1 MEGIEDYDFSF
12 KIVVGGSPNVG
23 KTNVIQ
29 RFANDLF
36 MEESRPTLG
45 IDFVLKDVEFDDKV
59 VRCQIWDTAGQEKL
73 KAIAKMY
80 YKNANGV
87 LFIFDI
93 TDRSSF
99 EALNGWMEELHSNVP
114 EGIPM
119 VILGNKADLSQ
130 DRKVTAEEATAYAK
144 ARGTYYIEVSAKENA
159 GKEIEQAVVS
169 LLKDMVKLIDIKQDK
184 ANIRAESIGRR
195 SVKITQAKSATKG
208 QANNRKCC

>member
-1 MEGIEDYDFSF
+1 MEGTEDYDFSF

-23 KTNVIQ
+23 KTNIIQ

-36 MEESRPTLG
+36 IEESRPTLG
-45 IDFVLKDVEFDDKV
+45 IDFVLKDVEFDGKV

-99 EALNGWMEELHSNVP
+99 EALDGWMDELHTNVP

-119 VILGNKADLSQ
+119 VILGNKSDLGG
-130 DRKVTAEEATAYAK
+130 DRKVTVDEASAYAK
-144 ARGTYYIEVSAKENA
+144 AKGTYYIEVSAKENSS
-159 GKEIEQAVVS
+159 KEIEKAVVS
-169 LLKDMVKLIDIKQDK
+169 LLKDMVNQIEVKEDK
-184 ANIRAESIGRR
+184 SNIRKQSIGRR
-195 SVKITQAKSATKG
+195 SVKLAQPKSSAQQQG
-208 QANNRKCC
+208 RSRLCC